1 MNSSESDAGCTA
13 WRSSDS
19 HGCTTDLVTESIVR
33 LSDTFHIVTWNGTT
47 ASGRGGVGA
56 TASRLVFDLFIS
68 ICSPGRLAAHSSSDT
83 TCSLLVLVLVL
94 VLVLLLSVSVVIVA
108 LILTIVV
115 SAEAETGG
123 TTWLVMHSHGCAA
136 YFVSEDIECLSNT

>member
-47 ASGRGGVGA
+47 ASGSGRGGVGT

-68 ICSPGRLAAHSSSDT
+68 ICSPRRLAAHSSSDT

-94 VLVLLLSVSVVIVA
+94 VLLLSVSVVIVA
-108 LILTIVV
+108 LILAIVV
-115 SAEAETGG
+115 SAEAEIGG

-136 YFVSEDIECLSNT
+136 YLVSEDVECFSCT

>member
-47 ASGRGGVGA
+47 ASGSGRCGVGT
-56 TASRLVFDLFIS
+56 TASSTRLVFDLFIS
-68 ICSPGRLAAHSSSDT
+68 ICSPRRRVAHSSSDT
-83 TCSLLVLVLVL
+83 TSSLLVL

-108 LILTIVV
+108 LILAIVV

>member
-47 ASGRGGVGA
+47 ASGSGRGGVGA
-56 TASRLVFDLFIS
+56 TASSIFLLFIS
-68 ICSPGRLAAHSSSDT
+68 ICSPRRLVAHSSSDT
-83 TCSLLVLVLVL
+83 TCSLLVLVL

-108 LILTIVV
+108 LILAIVV

-123 TTWLVMHSHGCAA
+123 TTWLVMHSHGGSA
-136 YFVSEDIECLSNT
+136 YLVSEDIECLSNT

>member
-56 TASRLVFDLFIS
+56 TASSIFLLFIS
-68 ICSPGRLAAHSSSDT
+68 ICSPRRLVAHSSSDT

-94 VLVLLLSVSVVIVA
+94 LLSVSVVIVG
-108 LILTIVV
+108 LILAIVV
-115 SAEAETGG
+115 SANAETGG
-123 TTWLVMHSHGCAA
+123 TTWLVMHSHGGSA
-136 YFVSEDIECLSNT
+136 YFVSKDIE